1 VDVQL
6 FINDAPYPHRA
17 TFNVYNLV
25 TLVLH
30 RDFEFP
36 QLLRVFTLSQATFE
50 PNELLGEAEVL
61 KDIAK
66 VTVRPYIDVGR
77 PLEQI
82 DLDGLVHFPQ
92 LLRPEGQI
100 VRDWNEF
107 VELADGNVGLVSTP
121 PTLVASKGKLHL
133 VDAVAIDVAE
143 APAWNKLPH
152 VSAETFRWDMGQLL
166 ADGMPQMDVP
176 DEFRRKPGAGW
187 LEVKFAQVPVYLAW
201 ATEIDELI
209 DACREAIAKRATIR
223 TRME

>member
-17 TFNVYNLV
+17 TFNIYNLV

-30 RDFEFP
+30 RDFDFP
-36 QLLRVFTLSQATFE
+36 LLLRMFTLSEVEFDAH
-50 PNELLGEAEVL
+50 ELLGEAETL
-61 KDIAK
+61 KDVARM
-66 VTVRPYIDVGR
+66 TRRPYIDVGR

-107 VELADGNVGLVSTP
+107 VELADGNIGIVSTP
-121 PTLVASKGKLHL
+121 PTLIAGGGKLHL
-133 VDAVAIDVAE
+133 VDALATEVAL
-143 APAWNKLPH
+143 APAWQKMPH
-152 VSAETFRWDMGQLL
+152 VSAQVFRWEAGQLL
-166 ADGMPQMDVP
+166 GDDMPLMDVP
-176 DEFRRKPGAGW
+176 DEFRRKPATGW
-187 LEVKFAQVPVYLAW
+187 AEARFAEVPVYAAW

-209 DACREAIAKRATIR
+209 EACREAITRRATIR